1 MDVSYN
7 KLFKLLIDKEM
18 KKKSLLKC
26 QKKITLMRKM
36 YQWRNKCGTH
46 TEMKC

>member
-18 KKKSLLKC
+18 KKMEFAKVVGLSL
-26 QKKITLMRKM
+26 IHIFFVDGFAER
-36 YQWRNKCGTH
+36 
-46 TEMKC
+46 